1 MREPAGRAFSVGT
14 WLVLVSVLVQ
24 MLLAGLGVFADSGF
38 FFWHASVNAG
48 VVFLLPLLLV
58 LLGWLGRVPGRLLR
72 LAAALPG
79 LTLVQ
84 SLLLAPYHM
93 NAQGV
98 LRAVS
103 GLHVLNA
110 ILIFWIA
117 LQLVEQTRA
126 WSAGAAPAGPDHP
139 AIVDEPTGAIAGP
152 GHREP

>member
-1 MREPAGRAFSVGT
+1 MMKVAGRVFLVGT

-24 MLLAGLGVFADSGF
+24 LLLAGLGVFADSGF
-38 FFWHASVNAG
+38 FFWHTSVNAG

-58 LLGWLGRVPGRLLR
+58 LVGWLGRVPGRILWLT
-72 LAAALPG
+72 AAVPG

-110 ILIFWIA
+110 ILIFWVA
-117 LQLVEQTRA
+117 LQLVEQTRT
-126 WSAGAAPAGPDHP
+126 WSAGAFPGAAHRPAAADDSPGAATDTAP
-139 AIVDEPTGAIAGP
+139 
-152 GHREP
+152 